1 MKNFQRLKLE
11 LTNKLLLLQKEEQTR
26 LLKILN
32 KASIFNIQIH
42 NINPSSNSK
51 PEEILPPFKTIWVEL
66 SDSNGKKQPIASY
79 DVCVEEQKMH
89 VTVKGMLIHHS
100 SDGYTIWEYCDC
112 FIEEYKIG
120 ITSLVKSRKTL
131 KNIHLILDLI
141 HNKEWVTEDVFSK
154 TTIDDIL
161 NGKNKEKVKTIIH
174 VCDLN
179 EIPNIKTHSPDSKVI
194 HRPDKNFNIA
204 L

>member
-11 LTNKLLLLQKEEQTR
+11 LTNKLLPLQKEEQTR

-32 KASIFNIQIH
+32 KASVFNIQIQ
-42 NINPSSNSK
+42 NINLSSNSK

-79 DVCVEEQKMH
+79 DVCVEEQNIH
-89 VTVKGMLIHHS
+89 VTVKGILIHHEGN
-100 SDGYTIWEYCDC
+100 GYTIWEYSDC
-112 FIEEYKIG
+112 FIEEYKTTIR
-120 ITSLVKSRKTL
+120 SLVKTQKTL
-131 KNIHLILDLI
+131 KSIRLILELI
-141 HNKEWVTEDVFSK
+141 HDKEWVTENVFSK
-154 TTIDDIL
+154 TTISDIL
-161 NGKNKEKVKTIIH
+161 NGKNKEKTIIH
-174 VCDLN
+174 VCDLK

-204 L
+204 P